1 MENDFSWSSGMLIY
15 KKWYANQTIAPWQ
28 MNTSYDKLCP
38 LKVIKISSHTSS
50 SVLFT
55 VCVADFLTGWH
66 NFLATALSLCLATH
80 SIFPPQAAT
89 SERALATSKWWK
101 AGTTDCDSVFFRPR
115 LIFMPGGYL
124 RSNAHMHTWREGR
137 EEVAHL
143 PLLPISCDF
152 FEARRPRP
160 DLIVDVTSRC
170 VRIFCM
176 MSLFFDQG
184 KPLLYY
190 TSWSIQ
196 IFFVH
201 PYDFNILVLKYWVK
215 RNWLNSHFRDL
226 ESSVTHSRNASVKT
240 LPT

>member
-15 KKWYANQTIAPWQ
+15 KKWYANQTIAPWR

-55 VCVADFLTGWH
+55 ICVADFLTGWH

-170 VRIFCM
+170 VWIFCM

-184 KPLLYY
+184 KSLLYY
-190 TSWSIQ
+190 TSWSIK

-201 PYDFNILVLKYWVK
+201 PYDFNIFSTKIL
-215 RNWLNSHFRDL
+215 S
-226 ESSVTHSRNASVKT
+226 
-240 LPT
+240 